1 MSFGPHSA
9 PAVFQHEAQNGLIAM
24 ALMNK
29 EAEELAKLKSYTYD
43 DCRLQSHSLGFQSSL
58 NVSKMLGKMV
68 KPNTE
73 P

>member
-1 MSFGPHSA
+1 
-9 PAVFQHEAQNGLIAM
+9 M